1 MRKLTALFIAS
12 LFGAATLPAS
22 AALFT
27 ATPDMKARQ
36 EMVRTATESDAAPS
50 GSRATASL
58 EAENVALSRQLAPP
72 TLAERIAEVKASA
85 VYGQSGPDMAA
96 LEKKNLA
103 ISKELPKQ
111 TMNLGTPDA
120 EHQLA
125 LAATP

>member
-1 MRKLTALFIAS
+1 MRKLTALCIAG
-12 LFGAATLPAS
+12 LFGVATLPAS

-27 ATPDMKARQ
+27 PTADMKARQ

-50 GSRATASL
+50 GSRATASQ
-58 EAENVALSRQLAPP
+58 EAENVALSRQIAPP
-72 TLAERIAEVKASA
+72 TLAEHIAEVKASA
-85 VYGQSGPDMAA
+85 VYGQSGPDMAT

-111 TMNLGTPDA
+111 TMKLGTPEA